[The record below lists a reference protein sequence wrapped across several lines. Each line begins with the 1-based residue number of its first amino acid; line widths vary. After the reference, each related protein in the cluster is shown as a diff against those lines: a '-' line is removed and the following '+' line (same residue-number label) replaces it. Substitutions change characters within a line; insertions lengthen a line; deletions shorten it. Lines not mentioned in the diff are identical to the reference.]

1 MKILLNSFDVGYTK
15 VCNHPQ
21 SQPQSSIATQ
31 KLQKKHV
38 TNSGVYCTF
47 DVDTETAVEF
57 DI

>member
-1 MKILLNSFDVGYTK
+1 MWVILKYATTH
-15 VCNHPQ
+15 NHPQ

>member
-1 MKILLNSFDVGYTK
+1 MWVILKYATAH
-15 VCNHPQ
+15 NHPQ
-21 SQPQSSIATQ
+21 SQSQSSIATQ

-47 DVDTETAVEF
+47 DVNTETAVEF